1 MAQTNETAD
10 VIKELKNKPQVPIK
24 GNTSDFLKK
33 FSKQQ
38 ADDGKPSGTNV
49 GDPNIGISKFNED
62 EEYPEEQNS
71 ITQADIVSDRKETKK
86 KGFVERQIEENRKL
100 KEELEKYKKDEIP
113 KFETKIQELERLV
126 SESKSTA
133 ESNHYQEQLNKAN
146 QEKLEV
152 EQQLS
157 EQIKELRS
165 KLDFHDITSN
175 PEFKKNYIDPI
186 KNTYDT
192 ARQLLGN
199 DSTLLSTFARAVN
212 ANTSMFSAASEEDR
226 RAAEYDRDQAFEEIT
241 NSLSQ
246 FKQYQFAEQVNSFI
260 KATQNHHTALVN
272 FEDTKQNIIQTSKQK
287 EIDGRNRYLNQWKES
302 YKSAQQEIDNA
313 TSIPDSVADYM
324 KEKGISY
331 DISRDEAIALAATQ
345 QTNEQASVEEMN
357 RLINQGR
364 AYQKLQAQ
372 VKAYQQMVKEKDEYI
387 AQLKGSARI
396 TSSPNASDSQKP
408 RMSITEGLA
417 AKIARFSP
425 QNRATA

>member
-1 MAQTNETAD
+1 MADTNDTAD
-10 VIKELKNKPQVPIK
+10 VIAELKSKPQVPIK

-38 ADDGKPSGTNV
+38 SDEGKPSATNV
-49 GDPNIGISKFNED
+49 GDPNLGIPKYNE
-62 EEYPEEQNS
+62 EEPPEEPTGVTEAE
-71 ITQADIVSDRKETKK
+71 ITSDRTGKK

-113 KFETKIQELERLV
+113 RFETKIQELERLV

-133 ESNHYQEQLNKAN
+133 ETNHYQDQLNKAN

-175 PEFKKNYIDPI
+175 PDFKKTYLDPI
-186 KNTYDT
+186 KSTYDT
-192 ARQLLGN
+192 ARQLLSN
-199 DSTLLSTFARAVN
+199 DPTLLSTFSRAVN
-212 ANTSMFSAASEEDR
+212 ANASIFNSASEEDR
-226 RAAEYDRDQAFEEIT
+226 RAAEADRDQAFEEIT

-260 KATQNHHTALVN
+260 KATQGHHAALVN
-272 FEDTKQNIIQTSKQK
+272 FEETKQNILQTAKQK
-287 EIDGRNRYLNQWKES
+287 EQEGRNKYLNQWREG
-302 YKSAQQEIDNA
+302 YKNTQQEIDRA
-313 TSIPDSVADYM
+313 TEIPDTIADYM
-324 KEKGISY
+324 KEKGIKF

-345 QTNEQASVEEMN
+345 QTNEQASVEDMN
-357 RLINQGR
+357 RLIHQGR
-364 AYQKLQAQ
+364 AYQKIQAQ
-372 VKAYQQMVKEKDEYI
+372 LKAYQEMVKEKDDYI
-387 AQLKGSARI
+387 AQLKGSSRI
-396 TSSPNASDSQKP
+396 SSSSSASDSQKP

-417 AKIARFSP
+417 AKLAKFSP
-425 QNRATA
+425 QGRTA

>member
-1 MAQTNETAD
+1 MADTDNTAE
-10 VIKELKNKPQVPIK
+10 VIAELKSKPQVPIK

-38 ADDGKPSGTNV
+38 ADEGKPSSTNV
-49 GDPNIGISKFNED
+49 GDPNLGIPKYNE
-62 EEYPEEQNS
+62 EEPPEEPTGVTEAE
-71 ITQADIVSDRKETKK
+71 ITSERTGKK

-100 KEELEKYKKDEIP
+100 KEELEKYKKEEVP

-133 ESNHYQEQLNKAN
+133 ETNHYQEQLNKAN

-157 EQIKELRS
+157 EQIKELRG

-175 PEFKKNYIDPI
+175 PDFKKNYLDPI

-192 ARQLLGN
+192 ARQLLAN
-199 DSTLLSTFARAVN
+199 DPTLLSTFSRAVN
-212 ANTSMFSAASEEDR
+212 ANASIFNASSEEDR
-226 RAAEYDRDQAFEEIT
+226 RAAEADRDQAFEEIT

-260 KATQNHHTALVN
+260 KATNNHHSALVN
-272 FEDTKQNIIQTSKQK
+272 FEETKQNILQNAKQR
-287 EIDGRNRYLNQWKES
+287 EQDGRNKYLNQWKEG
-302 YKSAQQEIDNA
+302 YKTTQQEIDNA
-313 TSIPDSVADYM
+313 TTIPDAVAEYM
-324 KEKGISY
+324 KEKGIKY
-331 DISRDEAIALAATQ
+331 DLSRDEAIALAATQ
-345 QTNEQASVEEMN
+345 QSNEQASVEDMN

-372 VKAYQQMVKEKDEYI
+372 LKAYQEMVREKDEYI
-387 AQLKGSARI
+387 SQLKGSSRI
-396 TSSPNASDSQKP
+396 SSSPSSTDSQKP
-408 RMSITEGLA
+408 RMSLSEGLA

-425 QNRATA
+425 QNRVTA

>member
-1 MAQTNETAD
+1 MADTNDTAE
-10 VIKELKNKPQVPIK
+10 VIAELKSKPQVPIK

-38 ADDGKPSGTNV
+38 ADDGKPSATNV
-49 GDPNIGISKFNED
+49 GDPNLGIPKYNE
-62 EEYPEEQNS
+62 EEPPEEPTG
-71 ITQADIVSDRKETKK
+71 ITEADITSDRTGKK

-100 KEELEKYKKDEIP
+100 KEELEKYKKEEVP

-133 ESNHYQEQLNKAN
+133 ETNHYQAQLNKAN
-146 QEKLEV
+146 QEKLEI

-157 EQIKELRS
+157 DQIKELRG

-186 KNTYDT
+186 NSTYDS
-192 ARQLLGN
+192 ARQLLAN
-199 DSTLLSTFARAVN
+199 DPTLLSTFSRAVN
-212 ANTSMFSAASEEDR
+212 ANAAIFNASSEEAR
-226 RAAEYDRDQAFEEIT
+226 RAAETDRDQAFEEIT

-260 KATQNHHTALVN
+260 KATKNHYLALVN
-272 FEDTKQNIIQTSKQK
+272 FEETKQNILQTTKQR
-287 EIDGRNRYLNQWKES
+287 EQDGRNRYLNQWRDS
-302 YKSAQQEIDNA
+302 YKTTQQEIDNA
-313 TSIPDSVADYM
+313 TNIPDSLAEYM
-324 KEKGISY
+324 KEKGIKY
-331 DISRDEAIALAATQ
+331 DITRDEAIALAATQ
-345 QTNEQASVEEMN
+345 QSSEQASVEEMN

-372 VKAYQQMVKEKDEYI
+372 LKAYQEMVKEKDEYI
-387 AQLKGSARI
+387 SQLKGASRI
-396 TSSPNASDSQKP
+396 TSSPSASDSQKP
-408 RMSITEGLA
+408 RMSLSEGLA

-425 QNRATA
+425 QNRVTA

>member
-1 MAQTNETAD
+1 MADTNDTAE
-10 VIKELKNKPQVPIK
+10 VIKELQAKPQVPIK

-38 ADDGKPSGTNV
+38 ADEGKPSATNV
-49 GDPNIGISKFNED
+49 GDPNLGLPKTNEEPPQEPIGITEA
-62 EEYPEEQNS
+62 E
-71 ITQADIVSDRKETKK
+71 ITSERTGKE
-86 KGFVERQIEENRKL
+86 KGFVKRQIEENRKL
-100 KEELEKYKKDEIP
+100 KEELEKYKKEEVP

-133 ESNHYQEQLNKAN
+133 ETNHYQEQLNKAN

-157 EQIKELRS
+157 EQIKDLRN

-175 PEFKKNYIDPI
+175 PDFQKNYLDPI

-192 ARQLLGN
+192 ARQLLAN
-199 DSTLLSTFARAVN
+199 DPTLLSTFSRAVN
-212 ANTSMFSAASEEDR
+212 ANASIFNASSEEDR
-226 RAAEYDRDQAFEEIT
+226 RAAETDRDQAFEEIT

-260 KATQNHHTALVN
+260 KATKNHYSALVN
-272 FEDTKQNIIQTSKQK
+272 FEETKQNIIQTAKQR
-287 EIDGRNRYLNQWKES
+287 EQDGRNRYLNQWKDS
-302 YKSAQQEIDNA
+302 YKTTQQEIDNA

-324 KEKGISY
+324 KEKGIKF
-331 DISRDEAIALAATQ
+331 DLSRDEAIALAATQ
-345 QTNEQASVEEMN
+345 QSNNEASVEDMN

-372 VKAYQQMVKEKDEYI
+372 LKAYQEMVKEKDEYI
-387 AQLKGSARI
+387 SQLKGASRI
-396 TSSPNASDSQKP
+396 TSSPSASDSQKP
-408 RMSITEGLA
+408 RMSLSEGLA

-425 QNRATA
+425 QARTA

>member
-1 MAQTNETAD
+1 MPDTDNTAE
-10 VIKELKNKPQVPIK
+10 VIAELKSKPQVPIK

-38 ADDGKPSGTNV
+38 ADDGKPSATNV
-49 GDPNIGISKFNED
+49 GDPNLGIPKYNE
-62 EEYPEEQNS
+62 EEPPEES
-71 ITQADIVSDRKETKK
+71 TGVTEAEITSERTGKK

-100 KEELEKYKKDEIP
+100 KEELEKYKKEEIP

-133 ESNHYQEQLNKAN
+133 ETNHYQDQLNKAM
-146 QEKLEV
+146 QEKLDV

-157 EQIKELRS
+157 EQIKDLRS

-175 PEFKKNYIDPI
+175 PDFKKNYLDPI

-192 ARQLLGN
+192 ARQLLAN
-199 DSTLLSTFARAVN
+199 DPTLLSTFSRAVN
-212 ANTSMFSAASEEDR
+212 ANASIFNAASEEDR
-226 RAAEYDRDQAFEEIT
+226 RAAEADRDQAFEEIT

-260 KATQNHHTALVN
+260 KATQNHHSALVN
-272 FEDTKQNIIQTSKQK
+272 FEETKQNIIQTAKQR
-287 EIDGRNRYLNQWKES
+287 EQEGRNKYLNQWREG
-302 YKSAQQEIDNA
+302 YKITQQEIDNA
-313 TSIPDSVADYM
+313 TTIPDAVAEYM
-324 KEKGISY
+324 KEKGIKY
-331 DISRDEAIALAATQ
+331 DLSRDEAIALAATQ
-345 QTNEQASVEEMN
+345 QSNEQASVEDMN

-372 VKAYQQMVKEKDEYI
+372 IKAYQEMVKEKDDYI
-387 AQLKGSARI
+387 AQLKGSSRI
-396 TSSPNASDSQKP
+396 TSSPSASDSQKP
-408 RMSITEGLA
+408 RMSLSEGLA

-425 QNRATA
+425 QNRVTA